1 MKKVLLTNL
10 MLILCLLMPG
20 MAMAQQR
27 EAFPGA
33 EGYGRLTTGG
43 RGGKVYHVT
52 NLNDSGEGSFRAAVD
67 ATGTRTI
74 VFDVSGTIFLKS
86 PLNLRNGNVTIAGQ
100 TAPGDGIC
108 IADYPFAIKANN
120 VIIRFMRFRIGDRNI
135 DKADFNADGADG
147 LGALDCKNI
156 IVDHCSVSW
165 SLDECLSFGGNTNTT
180 VQWCIVSQSMKR
192 GGHSKGNHGYGG
204 NWGGSGASYHHNL
217 LAHHDSRVPRLGPR
231 PTTQLD
237 ERMDMRN
244 NVMYNPGGN
253 GCYGGEGMNVN
264 IVNNYYKP
272 SSATKSGRYQTRIA
286 GIGIRTIDYCLDKA
300 TVASRFN
307 AIKGTSY
314 TKANV
319 TCGVNNL
326 GNFIQVGSDR
336 YFFNEGSE
344 TVNINGTPMT
354 LAWNAYGPALHKLG
368 TYYVT
373 GNANSKNPSVAQD
386 NWTYGMY
393 NQIDNSYSE
402 NDNFFT
408 AQKKQDM
415 KIDTPIEYVYTTTH
429 TAEKA
434 YEKVLAYAGA
444 SLSRDA
450 LDKII
455 VSDAQTGKCT
465 FGTNGIIDNQDE
477 VYYGA
482 TNNLPA
488 GSADRWPALASK
500 PASVDTDGDGMPDEW
515 EKANGLDPNNGN
527 DGKVVTKD
535 GYTNLEHYIN
545 SLVDEIMTAGNAD
558 GKLLTANL
566 EYSDPAVELPEYV
579 PGEDP
584 EPAETD
590 SWVIGSETA
599 SDTPAGKWSF
609 NNGVTVTCSNATRGY
624 SAGSK
629 NTAKYIKFSR
639 NETYTIGLPEGYVIT
654 SIEVEGFAN
663 VDDKTASLNI
673 DGNSYTLVSRTEA
686 TPSVHKIELAKPA
699 KTLDIAV
706 KENQS
711 AFMVTVNVAKAD
723 QSGIEDIVIDPA
735 QPEGN
740 GKIYNLMGIEVKGEL
755 APGIYIRDGKK
766 FLVK

>member
-1 MKKVLLTNL
+1 MRKVLLTNL
-10 MLILCLLMPG
+10 MLLLCLLMPG
-20 MAMAQQR
+20 MATAQR

-52 NLNDSGEGSFRAAVD
+52 NLDDSGEGSFRAAVE

-120 VIIRFMRFRIGDRNI
+120 VIIRFMRFRIGDRNSTKSNF
-135 DKADFNADGADG
+135 DADGADG
-147 LGALDCKNI
+147 LGALDCRNI

-165 SLDECLSFGGNTNTT
+165 SFDECLSFGGNTNTT
-180 VQWCIVSQSMKR
+180 VQWCIVSQSMKT
-192 GGHSKGNHGYGG
+192 GGHSKGEHGYGG

-217 LAHHDSRVPRLGPR
+217 LAHHASRVPRLGPR

-272 SSATKSGRYQTRIA
+272 SLATKSGRYQTRIA

-300 TVASRFN
+300 TTASN
-307 AIKGTSY
+307 YNKIKGTSY
-314 TKANV
+314 TKDNV
-319 TCGVNNL
+319 TCGVNA
-326 GNFIQVGSDR
+326 QGSYIAIGGKR
-336 YFFNEGSE
+336 YFFTVGGE
-344 TVNINGTPMT
+344 TVDIDGSAMK

-368 TYYVT
+368 SYYVT
-373 GNANSKNPSVAQD
+373 GNANSKYPAVAQD
-386 NWTYGMY
+386 NWAQGMY
-393 NQIDNSYSE
+393 NQIDNSYSQ

-408 AQKKQDM
+408 EQAKQAM

-429 TAEKA
+429 TPEQA
-434 YEKVLAYAGA
+434 YDKVLAYAGA

-450 LDKII
+450 LDAII
-455 VSDAQTGKCT
+455 VSDAKTGKCT

-477 VYYGA
+477 VYYGS
-482 TNNLPA
+482 TNNLPK
-488 GSADRWPALASK
+488 GSAERWPALTSK
-500 PASVDTDGDGMPDEW
+500 PAPVDTDGDGIPDEW
-515 EKANGLDPNNGN
+515 EKANGLNPN
-527 DGKVVTKD
+527 DGDDGKIVTND
-535 GYTNLEHYIN
+535 GYTNLEHYLN
-545 SLVDEIMTAGNAD
+545 SLVEDIMKAGNAD
-558 GKLLTANL
+558 GKLLTGNL
-566 EYSDPAVELPEYV
+566 EFSDAAVELPEYV
-579 PGEDP
+579 PGQDP
-584 EPAETD
+584 DPSDNGT
-590 SWVIGSETA
+590 WVIGSETA
-599 SDTPAGKWSF
+599 LDTPAGKWGF
-609 NNGVTVTCSNATRGY
+609 TDGATVTCSNAGRGY
-624 SAGSK
+624 SPGSK

-654 SIEVEGFAN
+654 SIVVEGFAN
-663 VDDKTASLNI
+663 VDDNEADLTI
-673 DGNSYTLVSRTEA
+673 DGKDYTLVSRTESA
-686 TPSVHKIELAKPA
+686 PSVHNITLATPA
-699 KTLDIAV
+699 KTLDIKV
-706 KENQS
+706 NKNQT
-711 AFMVTVNVAKAD
+711 AFMVTVNGSK
-723 QSGIEDIVIDPA
+723 QSGIDDIVIDPS
-735 QPEGN
+735 QPAGN
-740 GKIYNLMGIEVKGEL
+740 GKTYNLMGIEVKGEL